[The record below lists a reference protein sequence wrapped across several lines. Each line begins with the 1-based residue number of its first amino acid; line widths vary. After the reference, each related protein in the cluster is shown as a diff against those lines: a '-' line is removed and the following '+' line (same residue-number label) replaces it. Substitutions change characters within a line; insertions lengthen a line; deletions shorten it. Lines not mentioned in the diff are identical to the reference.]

1 MTAVYAL
8 AMPARLSLDTLA
20 RRAGMHPVLVRR
32 LAVLGLLDATWDA
45 HGDPWFAP
53 AALQRIAR
61 VQRLHTDLA
70 VNYAAIG
77 LVMDLL
83 DRVDELQ
90 TALRRRDRR
99 GHGQAD
105 PEVPGGA
112 A

>member
-1 MTAVYAL
+1 MTKVYAL
-8 AMPARLSLDTLA
+8 AVPARLSLETFA
-20 RRAGMHPVLVRR
+20 QRAGMHPVLVRR
-32 LAVLGLLDATWDA
+32 LAVLGLLDVTWDA
-45 HGDPWFAP
+45 HGEPWFAP
-53 AALQRIAR
+53 AALHQVAR

-77 LVMDLL
+77 LVVDLL

-90 TALRRRDRR
+90 TALRRRDRS
-99 GHGQAD
+99 GHQQAD